1 MWSNNQSGRR
11 RIWQRLDRVVGN
23 GEVFIHL
30 PELKIRHLQRLI
42 SDHAPLLVCLAQPA
56 PYRSKFVFQKMWMEH
71 NDFRG
76 VVEQIWS
83 QPVSGAPSLV
93 VDEKLRRLKAKLKVW
108 NWEEFGDLK
117 EKIIQLQNRVMQ
129 LEEKIQYRPT
139 QTDEE
144 EFENCSRELRQA
156 VNWEAEL
163 VYQKTRAKWIQDGD
177 RNTKFFHA
185 VIRDKMRQNAISLTD
200 PNGEIISNPE

>member
-1 MWSNNQSGRR
+1 
-11 RIWQRLDRVVGN
+11 
-23 GEVFIHL
+23 
-30 PELKIRHLQRLI
+30 
-42 SDHAPLLVCLAQPA
+42 
-56 PYRSKFVFQKMWMEH
+56 MWMEH

-129 LEEKIQYRPT
+129 LEEKIQY
-139 QTDEE
+139 
-144 EFENCSRELRQA
+144 
-156 VNWEAEL
+156 
-163 VYQKTRAKWIQDGD
+163 
-177 RNTKFFHA
+177 
-185 VIRDKMRQNAISLTD
+185 
-200 PNGEIISNPE
+200 

>member
-1 MWSNNQSGRR
+1 
-11 RIWQRLDRVVGN
+11 
-23 GEVFIHL
+23 
-30 PELKIRHLQRLI
+30 
-42 SDHAPLLVCLAQPA
+42 
-56 PYRSKFVFQKMWMEH
+56 MEH

>member
-1 MWSNNQSGRR
+1 M
-11 RIWQRLDRVVGN
+11 VGN